1 MRVLS
6 ANFSSP
12 QCKAGIA
19 MENGFIFGVELEMLC
34 LTDLLLGLALA
45 LGKPRQLCRKVSPA
59 LCQGQPV
66 FPAGLV
72 LLHVQGNLLCLLGF
86 GEKRFV

>member
-1 MRVLS
+1 
-6 ANFSSP
+6 
-12 QCKAGIA
+12 
-19 MENGFIFGVELEMLC
+19 MENGFIFGLELEMLC

-72 LLHVQGNLLCLLGF
+72 LHVQGNLLSLLGF
-86 GEKRFV
+86 GEERFV